1 MPRLSLR
8 MLIGLLVPLT
18 LAFSVTLPAAAQD
31 PAPVAGSAECEGCH
45 EGLRAYWE
53 SSSHGQALAD
63 PVFQQA
69 WEEAGRKTA
78 CLACHTTGFDP
89 ATGTY
94 AVEGV
99 ACTAC
104 HAPVP
109 ANHPDNWMPTD
120 VSSRL
125 CGACHLETYAEWEE
139 SQHGAE
145 EMACG
150 QCHNPHT
157 TALRASDT
165 QQLCQTCHQ
174 EEGHFY
180 AMTSHAQSGI
190 LCTECHL
197 RVMDGEPPGEGHG
210 QRQHSFTVD
219 LDTCN
224 HCHLTDMHAP
234 TTGEASGQSSLLM
247 AETLARASVA
257 PAADLSPDPPQLSPL
272 MLVLPAGFG
281 LLFGV
286 LLAPWME
293 RWGQRRA
300 LGGK

>member
-1 MPRLSLR
+1 MHKPTLR
-8 MLIGLLVPLT
+8 TIIGYLVLLAL
-18 LAFSVTLPAAAQD
+18 LFMATLPVEAQD
-31 PAPVAGSAECEGCH
+31 PTPVAGSAECEGCH

-53 SSSHGQALAD
+53 ASSHAQALSD

-69 WEEAGRKTA
+69 WNEAGRKTE
-78 CLACHTTGFDP
+78 CLACHTTGFDA

-94 AVEGV
+94 AIEGV

-104 HAPVP
+104 HAPVV
-109 ANHPDNWMPTD
+109 ANHPDNFMPTD

-125 CGACHLETYAEWEE
+125 CGNCHLDTYAEWEE
-139 SQHGAE
+139 SRHGSE

-157 TALRASDT
+157 TNLRASDT

-197 RVMDGEPPGEGHG
+197 RIMEGEPPGEGHG

-219 LDTCN
+219 LETCN
-224 HCHLTDMHAP
+224 HCHLMDMHAP
-234 TTGEASGQSSLLM
+234 TTDQASGQSSM
-247 AETLARASVA
+247 VMVETLGRTTTA
-257 PAADLSPDPPQLSPL
+257 PAADLSPELPMLNPIML
-272 MLVLPAGFG
+272 MAPAGLG

-293 RWGQRRA
+293 QWNRRRA